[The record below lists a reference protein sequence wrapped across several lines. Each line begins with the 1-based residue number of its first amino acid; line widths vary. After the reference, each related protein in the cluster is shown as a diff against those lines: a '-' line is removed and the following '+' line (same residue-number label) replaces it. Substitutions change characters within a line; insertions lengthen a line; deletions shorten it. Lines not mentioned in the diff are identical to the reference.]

1 MKRLETVAIIRPVAR
16 RVSVN
21 RGERDLADAAHEYLA
36 VAAQRPERRPHWFE
50 KRRQDRLRCKSGGLI
65 AIRRDLAQPFL
76 LLTPFECPLKGLD

>member
-36 VAAQRPERRPHWFE
+36 VAAQRPERCPHWFE
-50 KRRQDRLRCKSGGLI
+50 KRRKGGLRCERGRLI
-65 AIRRDLAQPFL
+65 AVRRDLAQPFFL
-76 LLTPFECPLKGLD
+76 LAPFERPLKGLD